1 MPAAMT
7 REDEGF
13 YRLEIS
19 GTLQKAELEPWE
31 RRLADEVGRHGG
43 VRLLVVVKQFT
54 GWAAGGGWTDLGFY
68 MEHGDHIE
76 RIAIVADAR
85 WQDALMLFANADLRR
100 GEVRF
105 FVPGGMSQ
113 ARTWLAG

>member
-1 MPAAMT
+1 MPAEMT
-7 REDEGF
+7 HEDGGF
-13 YRLEIS
+13 YRLEVS

-31 RRLADEVGRHGG
+31 RILADEAGRHGRI
-43 VRLLVVVKQFT
+43 RLLVVVRHFT
-54 GWAAGGGWTDLGFY
+54 GWAPGGGWNDLDFY
-68 MEHGDHIE
+68 AEHGDRIE

-85 WQDALMLFANADLRR
+85 WRDAVMLFANADLRR

>member
-7 REDEGF
+7 HEDGGL

-19 GTLQKAELEPWE
+19 GTLQRAELDPWE
-31 RRLADEVGRHGG
+31 RTLVDAVSRDGRI
-43 VRLLVVVKQFT
+43 RLLVIVKQFT
-54 GWAAGGGWTDLGFY
+54 GWAAGDGWNDLSFY
-68 MEHGDHIE
+68 AEHGDHIE

-113 ARTWLAG
+113 ARAWLAE